1 MLHDPNTQRQLA
13 RQRERELIEEANR
26 ERLAR
31 VVRDQGRASDTKRH
45 GARPTAPRSGG
56 RLDHGHEFPS
66 HPLSRLVSCW
76 WERGP
81 DRWEPAEC

>member
-31 VVRDQGRASDTKRH
+31 VVRDQGRASDTKRR
-45 GARPTAPRSGG
+45 G
-56 RLDHGHEFPS
+56 
-66 HPLSRLVSCW
+66 
-76 WERGP
+76 ER
-81 DRWEPAEC
+81 